1 MYTPHT
7 TVYLYAQPAHGRSA
21 SGAVYSRDVHVRVRV
36 QYTITNCLY
45 YDEMS
50 GYCGTLLS
58 FDMMYYYILA

>member
-7 TVYLYAQPAHGRSA
+7 TVYLYAQLAGARA

-50 GYCGTLLS
+50 GYCGTLLG
-58 FDMMYYYILA
+58 FDIMYYYILA